1 MEELQSKK
9 EKLLKEKATLEAAKK
24 SGDGWTKE
32 QQNRLNNVAILMV
45 DVETEIENLAKE
57 PVRATDKA
65 PYVPA
70 KGTEKLVHLML
81 SRGNRYS
88 AKTGKEINPPYRQVF
103 TYPEWQLFK
112 VHHKGLG
119 YTITEVLFDPY
130 GEAEAYVE
138 KTEDE
143 QK

>member
-1 MEELQSKK
+1 MEK

-24 SGDGWTKE
+24 SGVNWTKE
-32 QQNRLNNVAILMV
+32 QQSRLNSVAMLLV
-45 DVETEIENLAKE
+45 DVETEMEELSKE
-57 PVRATDKA
+57 PGETTGKA
-65 PYVPA
+65 PYEPA

-138 KTEDE
+138 KTEDV

>member
-1 MEELQSKK
+1 MEK

-24 SGDGWTKE
+24 SGVNWTKE
-32 QQNRLNNVAILMV
+32 QQSRLNSVAMLLV
-45 DVETEIENLAKE
+45 DVETEMEELSEE
-57 PVRATDKA
+57 PGKTTGKA